1 MAILELRG
9 VCSGYGRGKQRKEVL
24 RGLDAAFEAGSLTA
38 VIGKSGAG
46 KSTLLSLLSGLRL
59 PDKGEVLFD
68 GTATAK
74 LDRNELRRRHVATIY
89 QDFALFPLLNVTE
102 NILFPLELRHTPRK
116 EALAEARRW
125 AKRAQLPEELL
136 DRRPGAISGGE
147 QQRTAVARAFAAGAE
162 VLLADEPTGNL
173 DSATSEEIVSLLLAA
188 AHEEGRC
195 VVVVTHDMEVARR
208 ADRILRLEDG
218 LLTEWRF
225 G

>member
-1 MAILELRG
+1 M
-9 VCSGYGRGKQRKEVL
+9 
-24 RGLDAAFEAGSLTA
+24 
-38 VIGKSGAG
+38 
-46 KSTLLSLLSGLRL
+46 
-59 PDKGEVLFD
+59 
-68 GTATAK
+68 
-74 LDRNELRRRHVATIY
+74 
-89 QDFALFPLLNVTE
+89 TE

-125 AKRAQLPEELL
+125 AERAQLPEELL